1 MQLVDAG
8 KATSDVTVHICR
20 AGEGAVQFEPVPTY
34 DLSNFAPIEYVDAF
48 YVEMDYTENYG
59 EVVHDFLR

>member
-1 MQLVDAG
+1 M
-8 KATSDVTVHICR
+8 TVHICR